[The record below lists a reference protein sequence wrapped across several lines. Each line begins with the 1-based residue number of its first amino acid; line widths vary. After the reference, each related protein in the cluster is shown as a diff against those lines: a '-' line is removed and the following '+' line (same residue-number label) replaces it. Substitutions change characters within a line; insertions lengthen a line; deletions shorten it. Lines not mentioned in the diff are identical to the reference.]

1 MNSAPLDPRF
11 SVINPRVVGGR
22 VASDGRHEAHRPHPM
37 LDANDIAKRL
47 RCGVWTA
54 RQRLAFWLAQQ
65 EADRTLP
72 RVTIH
77 RSGGRGRPS
86 YRVDADSFQRWLR
99 GSARPSATP

>member
-1 MNSAPLDPRF
+1 MNGTPLDPRF
-11 SVINPRVVGGR
+11 SVNNPRDVGGR
-22 VASDGRHEAHRPHPM
+22 VASEGRHDARRTHPM

-65 EADRTLP
+65 EADATLP
-72 RVTIH
+72 RVTLH

-86 YRVDADSFQRWLR
+86 YRVEPTSFVRWLR
-99 GSARPSATP
+99 GESRPSATP